1 MKTLRCLMV
10 LILLA
15 TLSLPAM
22 AAGDAIVARE
32 GFDGFDDSVRAIC
45 ADGDLIWMYGYN
57 AVHTYDASTGE
68 LHSYPWNAE
77 ARGYLHHSAL
87 DSDGLT
93 VVASEQAWFMLD
105 GSAHMLA
112 QWFRFNQSRS
122 IFENL
127 GCTLEKIV
135 IRDDLAYL
143 ERVHELDVSAVPLD
157 DGYFPQIE
165 ACFTVNGTAVL
176 FSPAM
181 VGLGQLYFL
190 DPGANALRAA
200 DVDVSVS
207 YAIAWDDGI
216 LLIASDRQNRG
227 QMRAGKMPLTGEA
240 PAEWTPIP
248 KGFYY
253 PQGLVQYGSEILFVD
268 ENMLRAVNFESGVR
282 DIADVP
288 IDLNPNI
295 GVPAVITP
303 SGCYVAGEYGG
314 VVVRKIERS
323 EEAKATLAISYSGD
337 LTNAILKFQN
347 AHDNVNVRLVYD
359 TDNALNDLLTKSAQ
373 WDILILNSHYDA
385 QILRPILNRGWAL
398 PIQSESVRAFVSGT
412 LPGVSA
418 PLMQNGEVLGVP
430 LDVDCYIAGVNV
442 GCLNAMKLSIEDIP
456 TNWVDLLEYIQSLI
470 PTATVPLVDWQD
482 SADDLR
488 ADLLRA
494 ILESYDLEIQSGA
507 QAGYDTPELRAALE
521 ALDNLDLEALNA
533 QAQRANEETNRNYNP
548 MFGWHSACATPCGE
562 KYLDEYQFIPLALSI
577 SADSPARLPMDC
589 NVAILNPASKNV
601 GLANEFLEILI
612 GQMDADVCAAF
623 TPANAE
629 PLLDQAVYDRQTSQQ
644 DEMIAQLETAL
655 GTAAESAKQELQEK
669 LDHERAIRLEMEDWY
684 WAISEESLARYQAN
698 ANGVLLNLPTGSF
711 SDLYTLVWEHVEK
724 REGTDALIRALQ
736 KKLDMSRMEDAGG
749 AR

>member
-1 MKTLRCLMV
+1 MKTLRCLLV

-68 LHSYPWNAE
+68 LHSYPLNAE

-93 VVASEQAWFMLD
+93 VSASEQAWFMLD
-105 GSAHMLA
+105 GSAHMIA

-135 IRDDLAYL
+135 IRDDEACL
-143 ERVHELDVSAVPLD
+143 ERVRELDVSAVPLD

-181 VGLGQLYFL
+181 VGPSQLYFL
-190 DPGANALRAA
+190 DPGANALRAV

-248 KGFYY
+248 EGFYY

-282 DIADVP
+282 NIADVP

-323 EEAKATLAISYSGD
+323 EEAKTVLAISYSGD

-359 TDNALNDLLTKSAQ
+359 TDNALDGLLTKSAQ

-398 PIQSESVRAFVSGT
+398 PIQSESVRAFVSGA

-430 LDVDCYIAGVNV
+430 LDVDCYSAGVNV
-442 GCLNAMKLSIEDIP
+442 GCLNAMNLSIEDIP
-456 TNWVDLLEYIQSLI
+456 ANWVDLLEYIQSLI
-470 PTATVPLVDWQD
+470 PTATVPLVDWQN

-507 QAGYDTPELRAALE
+507 QSGYDTPELRAALE
-521 ALDNLDLEALNA
+521 ALDNLDLESLNA
-533 QAQRANEETNRNYNP
+533 QAQRANEETNRHYNP
-548 MFGWHSACATPCGE
+548 MFGWHGACAAPCGE
-562 KYLDEYQFIPLALSI
+562 KYLDEYQFIPLALSF
-577 SADSPARLPMDC
+577 SKDSPARLPMDC
-589 NVAILNPASKNV
+589 NIAILNPASENV
-601 GLANEFLEILI
+601 GLANDFLKILI
-612 GQMDADVCAAF
+612 GQMDADVRAAF
-623 TPANAE
+623 APAKAE

-736 KKLDMSRMEDAGG
+736 KKLDMSRMEDG
-749 AR
+749 R